1 MTLRLHADH
10 AGTKERRHDARLVAA
25 RPVRVECPQT
35 GRRFSGR
42 TRDVSAGGALLEV
55 DHPCLLVP
63 GQPLR
68 LGIAWTARQTVLRR
82 EDLLEAV
89 VVRSLGNG
97 PKQTV
102 AISFSQRLQLATAV

>member
-1 MTLRLHADH
+1 MTLRLHGEH
-10 AGTKERRHDARLVAA
+10 TGTKERRHDARLAVA

-42 TRDVSAGGALLEV
+42 TRDVSASGAMLEV

-82 EDLLEAV
+82 EDLLDAV
-89 VVRSLGNG
+89 VVRSLGKG
-97 PKQTV
+97 PMQTV
-102 AISFSQRLQLATAV
+102 AISFTRRIQLAAAV